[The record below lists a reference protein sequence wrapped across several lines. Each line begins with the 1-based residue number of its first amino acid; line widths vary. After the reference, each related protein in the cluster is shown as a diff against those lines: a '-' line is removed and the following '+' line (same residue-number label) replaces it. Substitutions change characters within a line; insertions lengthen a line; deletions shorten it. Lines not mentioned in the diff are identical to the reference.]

1 MRRVLGIW
9 DLLVIAAAAI
19 GPAFSLATTMGP
31 MVGAA
36 GYAAPL
42 TLVFVTLIM
51 ACVAVGYSRLGARFP
66 NAGSSYSWI
75 RTAFGAAFGAYG
87 AWVLIV
93 ANIFAIVVTAIPAG
107 SYTLDLIAPQL
118 ADSPQATGI
127 VGALWTIAAG
137 ALLARGLKPTTLV
150 AAAFVVAEFAVLG
163 AAAFAASFVH
173 APAQTVVPATNVH
186 GLSGLVGAVV
196 IGIWMLDGW
205 EVSAST
211 AEEST
216 DLNHAPGLGGL
227 GGLALTAAIL
237 VIGMTAFLRIG
248 TPAGFADHPA
258 DVMAYV
264 GSLLGGGA
272 WRWILTVTVLASLA
286 ASLQTTLVYLSRSL
300 FAMGR
305 DGLVPAALGRLD
317 QRGVPMVAIVGL
329 TGLGVLFCLA
339 SGLFPSVKAAF
350 DLILSGTSVFLG
362 LLFLLSA
369 AASVRVFWTERGAR
383 WLSGAGLPGL
393 ATVALAGILVAAVN
407 RSDRPTQAFLL
418 ASAVLGL
425 PLALWR
431 GRVATTQ
438 N

>member
-51 ACVAVGYSRLGARFP
+51 ACVAIGYSRLGARFP

-107 SYTLDLIAPQL
+107 SYTLDLLAPQL

-150 AAAFVVAEFAVLG
+150 AAAFVVAEFVVLG
-163 AAAFAASFVH
+163 AAALTASFMH
-173 APAQTVVPATNVH
+173 AAPHAVAAATNVH

-216 DLNHAPGLGGL
+216 DVNRAPGLGGL
-227 GGLALTAAIL
+227 GGLALTAALL
-237 VIGMTAFLRIG
+237 VFGMAAFLRIG

-317 QRGVPMVAIVGL
+317 QRGVPMVAVVGL

-339 SGLFPSVKAAF
+339 SGLFPSVKAGF

-369 AASVRVFWTERGAR
+369 AASVRIFWTERGAR
-383 WLSGAGLPGL
+383 WLSGAGIPGI
-393 ATVALAGILVAAVN
+393 ASVALAGILVAAVN
-407 RSDRPTQAFLL
+407 RSDRPTQAFLV

-425 PLALWR
+425 PFALWR
-431 GRVATTQ
+431 GRAATTQ
-438 N
+438 I

>member
-42 TLVFVTLIM
+42 TLVFVTLVM
-51 ACVAVGYSRLGARFP
+51 ACVAIGYSRLGARFP

-163 AAAFAASFVH
+163 AAALAASFVH
-173 APAQTVVPATNVH
+173 APAQPVVAATNVH

-216 DLNHAPGLGGL
+216 DVNRAPGLGGL

-317 QRGVPMVAIVGL
+317 RRGVPMVAVVGL

-339 SGLFPSVKAAF
+339 SGLFPSVKAGF

-369 AASVRVFWTERGAR
+369 AASVRIFWTERGAR
-383 WLSGAGLPGL
+383 WLSGAGIPGI
-393 ATVALAGILVAAVN
+393 ASVALAGILVAAVN
-407 RSDRPTQAFLL
+407 RSDRPTQAFLV

-425 PLALWR
+425 PFALWR
-431 GRVATTQ
+431 GRAATTQ
-438 N
+438 I

>member
-51 ACVAVGYSRLGARFP
+51 ACVAVGYSRLGALFP

-150 AAAFVVAEFAVLG
+150 AAAFVIAEFAVLG
-163 AAAFAASFVH
+163 AAALAASFVH

-216 DLNHAPGLGGL
+216 DVNRAPGLGGL

-317 QRGVPMVAIVGL
+317 RRGVPMVAVVGL

-339 SGLFPSVKAAF
+339 SGLFPSVKAGF

-369 AASVRVFWTERGAR
+369 AASVRIFWTERGAR
-383 WLSGAGLPGL
+383 WLSGAGIPGI
-393 ATVALAGILVAAVN
+393 ASVALAGILVAAVN
-407 RSDRPTQAFLL
+407 RSDRPTQAFLV

-425 PLALWR
+425 PFALWR
-431 GRVATTQ
+431 GRAATTQ
-438 N
+438 I

>member
-36 GYAAPL
+36 GYDAPL

-51 ACVAVGYSRLGARFP
+51 ACVAVGYARLGARFP

-75 RTAFGAAFGAYG
+75 RTAFGSAFGAYG
-87 AWVLIV
+87 AWVLVV

-150 AAAFVVAEFAVLG
+150 AAVFVIAEFAVLG
-163 AAAFAASFVH
+163 AAALTASFMPATPH
-173 APAQTVVPATNVH
+173 ALVAATNVH
-186 GLSGLVGAVV
+186 GVSGLVGAVV
-196 IGIWMLDGW
+196 IGIWIIDGW

-211 AEEST
+211 AEEAT
-216 DLNHAPGLGGL
+216 DRTRAPGLGGL
-227 GGLALTAAIL
+227 GGLLLTAGIL
-237 VIGMTAFLRIG
+237 VFGMWAFLRIG

-264 GSLLGGGA
+264 GTLLGGGT
-272 WRWILTVTVLASLA
+272 WRWVLTVTVLVSLA

-305 DGLVPAALGRLD
+305 DGLVPAMLGRLD
-317 QRGVPMVAIVGL
+317 ERGVPLVAIGGL

-339 SGLFPSVKAAF
+339 SGLFPSVKAGF

-362 LLFLLSA
+362 VLFLMSA

-407 RSDRPTQAFLL
+407 RSDRPTQAFLVV
-418 ASAVLGL
+418 SAVLGL
-425 PLALWR
+425 PFALWR
-431 GRVATTQ
+431 SRAATNQ
-438 N
+438 I